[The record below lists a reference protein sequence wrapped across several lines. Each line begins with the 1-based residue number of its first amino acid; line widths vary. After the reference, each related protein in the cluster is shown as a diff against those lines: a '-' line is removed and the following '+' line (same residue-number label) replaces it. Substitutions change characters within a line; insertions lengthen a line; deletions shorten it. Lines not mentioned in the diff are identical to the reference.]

1 MNDDYSKI
9 DIDVGR
15 YKTGSLALEDYNSIP
30 PMFFTKHLQ
39 EVPFINRF
47 NGGSAFLIAS
57 GPSFKELDKT
67 LLFEP
72 GILTMGLNNSPAVF
86 RPNLWTCVDDPAS
99 FLQSTWMD
107 PKIEKIVPI
116 SHIHKKLSDSTG
128 DKIIDTKTEVGDCPN
143 VFYYRRNEVVNT
155 SNYLFEDK
163 INWGNHSKIGGGR
176 SVFLAATRI
185 LYLLG
190 IRNLYLL
197 GVDFYMDKSKESKDG
212 TGGNYSF
219 PQPRST
225 GSINGNNNTYS
236 SMMKWFGQMRGT
248 FDEVGF
254 KIYNC
259 NPASRLTVFPMME
272 FNKAI
277 DNSLKRFPRVKQE
290 KTIGMYT
297 RKADAEKDVKVIEAK
312 KIAAKYSDMEK
323 TNIKIALDLKRKELE
338 IAKNK
343 TKQSIRM
350 VNQDIVTDDDVKKLT
365 KPWLSKK
372 PDDPKYDESYRL
384 RIEEEKVRKSF
395 RDTEIEKN
403 KIWGIVK

>member
-1 MNDDYSKI
+1 MNEDYDKI
-9 DIDVGR
+9 GVDIR
-15 YKTGSLALEDYNSIP
+15 KFKTGGLAFEDYNSIP

-57 GPSFKELDKT
+57 GPSFKEVDKS
-67 LLFEP
+67 LLTEA

-86 RPNLWTCVDDPAS
+86 RPNLWTCVDDPSS

-116 SHIHKKLSDSTG
+116 SHIHKKLSNSTG
-128 DKIIDTKTEVGDCPN
+128 DKIIELKTEVGDCPN

-163 INWGNHSKIGGGR
+163 INWGNHSKVGGGR

-197 GVDFYMDKSKESKDG
+197 GVDFNMDKSKESKDG

-219 PQPRST
+219 PQPRSA
-225 GSINGNNNTYS
+225 GSINGNNSTYA
-236 SMMKWFGQMRGT
+236 SMMKWFGEMRGI

-254 KIYNC
+254 KVHNC
-259 NPASRLTVFPMME
+259 NPKSRLTVFPMIE

-277 DNSLKRFPRVKQE
+277 DNSLRNFPRVKQE
-290 KTIGMYT
+290 KTMGMYT
-297 RKADAEKDVKVIEAK
+297 RKSDAEKDVKVIEAK
-312 KIAAKYSDMEK
+312 KIAEKYNESDK
-323 TNIKIALDLKRKELE
+323 ARIKSELDKRREELK

-343 TKQSIRM
+343 TREAI
-350 VNQDIVTDDDVKKLT
+350 NIIDENIVTDDDIKNLT
-365 KPWLSKK
+365 KSWLSKK
-372 PDDPKYDESYRL
+372 PNDPKYTRAYDL
-384 RIEEEKVRKSF
+384 RIEEEKIRKIF
-395 RDTEIEKN
+395 KDTEIEKN